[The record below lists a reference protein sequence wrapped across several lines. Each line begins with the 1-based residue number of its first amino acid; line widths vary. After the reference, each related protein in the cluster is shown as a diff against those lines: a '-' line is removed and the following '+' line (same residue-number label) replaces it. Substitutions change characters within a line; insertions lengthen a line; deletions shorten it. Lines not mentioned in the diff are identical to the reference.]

1 MNYYSH
7 HIGDFNNAT
16 RHLNRLERA
25 IYRDMLDLYY
35 DTESA
40 LMLDLGLLCRR
51 LVARSEEETAAVEQ
65 LLKEFFVLTDAGWFH
80 ARCDQAIRE
89 YQKNTNAK
97 SLAGKA
103 SAAKRAAERHGHADE
118 LNTSSTT
125 VEQQDKTVT
134 SCVQLTN
141 NHKPITK
148 NHKPVNQKT
157 QQPALAEPGQ
167 MSTGTATETPAE
179 IPTELSAETPA
190 EPPAEPPAETTTAG
204 PASGQGGTTALD
216 LCLSFRQAGVKAQAA
231 DPRLLALVAQ
241 GATVELVQAACAEAK
256 GTRPDEIIGLAY
268 VLKILE
274 RWGKQAASMQAGGA
288 VLPRGDPGIAGRGGG
303 GRGSGSSSGSSS
315 DRSPPASQ
323 SRHNNFEQINYN
335 EGIENGRII

>member
-35 DTESA
+35 DTESP
-40 LMLDLGLLCRR
+40 LMLDLALLCRR
-51 LVARSEEETAAVEQ
+51 LVARSEEEAVAVEQ

-80 ARCDQAIRE
+80 ARCDQAIRD

-103 SAAKRAAERHGHADE
+103 SAAKRAAEKHGRIDE
-118 LNTSSTT
+118 LNAPSTA
-125 VEQQDKTVT
+125 VERQGNAA
-134 SCVQLTN
+134 SGCVQLTN
-141 NHKPITK
+141 NRKPITR
-148 NHKPVNQKT
+148 NHKPVNQSKLE
-157 QQPALAEPGQ
+157 PALAAN
-167 MSTGTATETPAE
+167 TTEVLAE
-179 IPTELSAETPA
+179 AVLAEAVAAGGVADEMANAMASELAA
-190 EPPAEPPAETTTAG
+190 GTTAIAV
-204 PASGQGGTTALD
+204 ASAAGGNTALD
-216 LCLSFRQAGVKAQAA
+216 LCLAFRQAGVKAQAA

-241 GATVELVQAACAEAK
+241 GATVMLVQAACAEAK
-256 GTRPDEIIGLAY
+256 SARPDEIIGLAY

-274 RWGKQAASMQAGGA
+274 RWGKQAASMQVRAA
-288 VLPRGDPGIAGRGGG
+288 VLPRGDSGIAGRGGG
-303 GRGSGSSSGSSS
+303 S
-315 DRSPPASQ
+315 RSPASQ

>member
-16 RHLNRLERA
+16 RHLTRLERA

-35 DTESA
+35 DTESP

-51 LVARSEEETAAVEQ
+51 LVARSEEETVAVEQ

-97 SLAGKA
+97 SMAGKA
-103 SAAKRAAERHGHADE
+103 SAAKRAAEKHGRMDE
-118 LNTSSTT
+118 LNTPSTA
-125 VEQQDKTVT
+125 VEQQDHTAI
-134 SCVQLTN
+134 SHVQLTN

-148 NHKPVNQKT
+148 NHKPVNQKNL
-157 QQPALAEPGQ
+157 QPALAEPEPVP
-167 MSTGTATETPAE
+167 TDEVTNTATEK
-179 IPTELSAETPA
+179 
-190 EPPAEPPAETTTAG
+190 PAETLVAA
-204 PASGQGGTTALD
+204 PSESGSATALD
-216 LCLSFRQAGVKAQAA
+216 LCLTFRQAGVKAQAA
-231 DPRLLALVAQ
+231 DPRLLALVVQ
-241 GATVELVQAACAEAK
+241 GATVEVVQAACAEAK
-256 GTRPDEIIGLAY
+256 SSRPDEVIGLAY

-303 GRGSGSSSGSSS
+303 TGSNN
-315 DRSPPASQ
+315 RSRSQPASQ

>member
-80 ARCDQAIRE
+80 ARCDQVIRE

-125 VEQQDKTVT
+125 VEQQDKAVA

-157 QQPALAEPGQ
+157 QQPALAQPGQ
-167 MSTGTATETPAE
+167 MSTGTATGTSSEMPA
-179 IPTELSAETPA
+179 ELSAETPA
-190 EPPAEPPAETTTAG
+190 ETATAG

-274 RWGKQAASMQAGGA
+274 RWAKQAASMQAGGA

-303 GRGSGSSSGSSS
+303 SGRGSGNSSG
-315 DRSPPASQ
+315 RSPPASQ